1 MYPKIIHPSL
11 LTCHD
16 ICLKHLKDRSHNAQ
30 NRRSDEISSHI
41 FETYNNDVRP
51 HGCHIYNTAVYMAM
65 KIMCPC
71 IYKHQ

>member
-1 MYPKIIHPSL
+1 MNSYL
-11 LTCHD
+11 LTWRDCH
-16 ICLKHLKDRSHNAQ
+16 LKRLKDRSHNAQ

-65 KIMCPC
+65 SKMCPC
-71 IYKHQ
+71 TSKRHGLLH